1 MEMETRIK
9 KRSEQD
15 PASCWSVEDL
25 FAGVEAWE
33 AEFAACQGLPEE
45 LAAYRGRLGE
55 SAGTL
60 LAYLELSEAVDRRV
74 GALQSYTSL
83 RRDEEIGRASC
94 RERV

>member
-60 LAYLELSEAVDRRV
+60 LAYLE
-74 GALQSYTSL
+74 
-83 RRDEEIGRASC
+83 
-94 RERV
+94 